1 MARTGVLLLTMLLLG
16 CGPKAQAVSDS
27 AGAVMRQKHDT
38 SMAVIDIVAYS
49 TCSNAPGVSEPTR
62 YANVCLDGAWHE
74 VGEDGTASFRLAP
87 GRHVVGFRA
96 LGFAMGADTVDL
108 KRGEV
113 RTLRHRFVGANQ
125 QKEQGKP

>member
-1 MARTGVLLLTMLLLG
+1 
-16 CGPKAQAVSDS
+16 
-27 AGAVMRQKHDT
+27 MRQKHDA
-38 SMAVIDIVAYS
+38 SMAVMNVVAYS
-49 TCSNAPGVSEPTR
+49 TYSNAPGVTEPTR
-62 YANVCLDGAWHE
+62 YANVCLDGAWHV

-113 RTLRHRFVGANQ
+113 RTLRHHFVGTNQ
-125 QKEQGKP
+125 PKELGRP